1 MADEHQDH
9 LVDGT
14 LERLVGGM
22 GAMNAHMEHVRS
34 DVASMKSDVSG
45 IKDDVTV
52 LKERDAARTR
62 RVLGLGTAAGGGS
75 SMTLIGL
82 FELIRHLKWP
92 A

>member
-1 MADEHQDH
+1 MADDHQGSNM
-9 LVDGT
+9 DGM
-14 LERLVGGM
+14 LERLISGQ
-22 GAMNAHMEHVRS
+22 GATNAHIEHVRADIS
-34 DVASMKSDVSG
+34 SMKSDVSG
-45 IKDDVTV
+45 IKDDVTI